1 MDGTITTIIGILLLV
16 MALFLIVSIL
26 MQSGKSKKLSGTIA
40 GGAET
45 FFGKEKG
52 QAINKRLSMITNV
65 VAVLFVV
72 LVLALFLIN
81 AKQIADNNREEA
93 STEASAD
100 ASKDDASKGDSSK
113 DSASKDEGSKDAS
126 KDASADAS
134 KDASADA
141 SKDASA
147 DASADVSEDAS
158 AEASKAA

>member
-72 LVLALFLIN
+72 LVLSLFLIN
-81 AKQIADNNREEA
+81 AKQVADNNREEA

-100 ASKDDASKGDSSK
+100 ASKDDASKGDASKGDSSK
-113 DSASKDEGSKDAS
+113 DSASKDEGSKDT
-126 KDASADAS
+126 S

-147 DASADVSEDAS
+147 DASADASEDAS
-158 AEASKAA
+158 AEVSKAA

>member
-81 AKQIADNNREEA
+81 AKQVADNNREEA

-100 ASKDDASKGDSSK
+100 TSKDDASKSNSSK

-134 KDASADA
+134 KDASADV

-147 DASADVSEDAS
+147 DASEDAFV
-158 AEASKAA
+158 EVSKAA